1 MTTNAVRHDVW
12 STPLTPL
19 AFLGRAAE
27 VFAEREAVVYGERRM
42 TYAQLSEEVTRVA
55 RAAGLRCQ
63 TPVIGWRTSCPT
75 SRRCSSPSLPCPWP
89 EASWWR

>member
-1 MTTNAVRHDVW
+1 MTTNTVRHDVW
-12 STPLTPL
+12 STSLTPL

-63 TPVIGWRTSCPT
+63 PR
-75 SRRCSSPSLPCPWP
+75 
-89 EASWWR
+89 